1 MPLHLGQIFHIV
13 GSYEKSSFSVGQTL
27 LQTLTLLREMH
38 SSAWTNLYMQIFRD
52 NN

>member
-1 MPLHLGQIFHIV
+1 MPLHLDHIFHIV
-13 GSYEKSSFSVGQTL
+13 GSYKKSSFSVGQL

-38 SSAWTNLYMQIFRD
+38 SSPLTNLYMQIFRD